1 MRQNLFGHC
10 AAKNLIT
17 KYRVSGW
24 SDPKT
29 KIVQCKQQ
37 MVSGQAKLLWICFDK
52 GKIQSYQNHD
62 RHPRYVCQQWT
73 HDSPK
78 IVTNV
83 NILSRKPIIQICLL
97 HVTFFLVACA
107 LQVFARHGQSD
118 DDPAP
123 TGTPAAKSY
132 SFWVLNEHWLG
143 CLSLENKTSSPILF
157 FFFIPFFFFFRL
169 TLIFFFFFLVAPHIL
184 TY

>member
-83 NILSRKPIIQICLL
+83 NILLAGSQSSKFACYMSHSSLLPVPSKYLPDMARVMMIQ
-97 HVTFFLVACA
+97 HP
-107 LQVFARHGQSD
+107 
-118 DDPAP
+118 PAHQLPNP
-123 TGTPAAKSY
+123 THSG
-132 SFWVLNEHWLG
+132 FWMSTGWVVW
-143 CLSLENKTSSPILF
+143 
-157 FFFIPFFFFFRL
+157 
-169 TLIFFFFFLVAPHIL
+169 V
-184 TY
+184 